1 MTTRVVVAD
10 EETGDADRVQDG
22 VNVREIMANVN
33 WIKEKTELEEYDDTK
48 GAEIGDIF
56 KKRMKSNQ
64 RGRRREWGKRG
75 RSIIGRRRLWWWR
88 GKACW

>member
-33 WIKEKTELEEYDDTK
+33 
-48 GAEIGDIF
+48 
-56 KKRMKSNQ
+56 
-64 RGRRREWGKRG
+64 
-75 RSIIGRRRLWWWR
+75 
-88 GKACW
+88 